1 MKVIDVVMRLRDN
14 VSGGLT
20 KIRNNIEQTNKT
32 AKRLSKEMQRNG
44 RSLHALGDRLMPLST
59 AILAAGTASAK
70 TFIDF
75 DATMTA
81 AAAKAGATNKEM
93 QRMRETA
100 ASLGKEFPVST
111 GAVANAMDSLAASG
125 FNANQII
132 EMMPSVLTASV
143 ASGEDLAII
152 SGVVTSALNIW
163 GLTEKNV
170 SENAMHVA
178 DVVQQAANVSS
189 LGMQDFAVA
198 LQYAGAPANA
208 LGVEIEELSAAL
220 ALIKNK
226 GIDAST
232 AGTSLRAMFTR
243 LSAPPKAA
251 AEALRQMGVATKD
264 EHGNFIGLEKA
275 ISQMRVAMQGMSN
288 TERIALAQA
297 VAGTEGYS
305 ALLSLIDTSPEK
317 YTEMSNSISSATGSS
332 KKQFNNMKDT
342 VKYSVDSMLGSM
354 ESLAINSLSLFKPS
368 MKTAADSIGHLAD
381 KLNELSP
388 ETKVLIADGA
398 LIVLGLTAFSYAA
411 GYVIS
416 IGGAIIGLYYNI
428 ALAAS
433 GQAIKNK
440 MLQYSVIGVCKAFTF
455 LKTVGIAAFK
465 AIGRGMMT
473 MFLNPVGIAIL
484 SAIAM
489 GYLLYRNWDKV
500 KLLVSDVLKGI
511 SNFFVGYCNMW
522 KNVFGGII
530 AFFVSIFSVKWK
542 NVWTSA
548 YNVFSIIAE
557 KITGIF
563 DGTIGGIKAV
573 VNSLVDSINGIQISI
588 PPWVPKVGGKSF
600 GPLQIPHLAKGT
612 DSWSGGP
619 AMIHDKGAEIVDLP
633 SGSRVI
639 PHDESIKTAY
649 NQGRSNGG
657 LNISGGINVY
667 LSDVKMDGSSDIESV
682 AKKLTEHICYQ
693 LQKRAINLKAGAI

>member
-1 MKVIDVVMRLRDN
+1 MKIIDVVMRLRDN

-59 AILAAGTASAK
+59 AILAVGTASAK

-125 FNANQII
+125 FNAKQII

-143 ASGEDLAII
+143 ASGEDLSVT

-163 GLTEKNV
+163 GLAEKNV
-170 SENAMHVA
+170 SENAMRVA

-251 AEALRQMGVATKD
+251 AEALRQMGVVTKD
-264 EHGNFIGLEKA
+264 AKGNFIGLEKA
-275 ISQMRVAMQGMSN
+275 VSQMRVAMQGMSD

-354 ESLAINSLSLFKPS
+354 ESLA
-368 MKTAADSIGHLAD
+368 D
-381 KLNELSP
+381 KLIEL
-388 ETKVLIADGA
+388 I
-398 LIVLGLTAFSYAA
+398 
-411 GYVIS
+411 
-416 IGGAIIGLYYNI
+416 
-428 ALAAS
+428 
-433 GQAIKNK
+433 
-440 MLQYSVIGVCKAFTF
+440 
-455 LKTVGIAAFK
+455 
-465 AIGRGMMT
+465 
-473 MFLNPVGIAIL
+473 
-484 SAIAM
+484 
-489 GYLLYRNWDKV
+489 
-500 KLLVSDVLKGI
+500 
-511 SNFFVGYCNMW
+511 
-522 KNVFGGII
+522 
-530 AFFVSIFSVKWK
+530 
-542 NVWTSA
+542 
-548 YNVFSIIAE
+548 
-557 KITGIF
+557 
-563 DGTIGGIKAV
+563 
-573 VNSLVDSINGIQISI
+573 
-588 PPWVPKVGGKSF
+588 
-600 GPLQIPHLAKGT
+600 
-612 DSWSGGP
+612 
-619 AMIHDKGAEIVDLP
+619 
-633 SGSRVI
+633 
-639 PHDESIKTAY
+639 
-649 NQGRSNGG
+649 
-657 LNISGGINVY
+657 
-667 LSDVKMDGSSDIESV
+667 
-682 AKKLTEHICYQ
+682 
-693 LQKRAINLKAGAI
+693 